1 MNKKYKVTGMTCSAC
16 SSRVEKCVEKL
27 DGVNT
32 VSVNLLTNSMQ
43 VDFDENKLTEE
54 KIADS
59 VIQAGYGMEISTGKS
74 EKKEEKEDIVE
85 KNIESMKNV
94 RFGLLFF

>member
-1 MNKKYKVTGMTCSAC
+1 M
-16 SSRVEKCVEKL
+16 EKCVEKL

-85 KNIESMKNV
+85 KNIERDVYKRQV
-94 RFGLLFF
+94 LDIGLTLLAGVPIM